1 MTSQNAH
8 EPCSKG
14 RIHFG
19 IPHFQPLFLSNYLKI
34 DYSYL
39 CRLTVGSTMFS
50 ASILLAQVFT
60 FCPTL
65 VFYNQPDGSVAQIN
79 GTPNV
84 SMSKVRNEHRR
95 NPNRLKDW
103 VEVMLVDGRGSLVD
117 QKTYWIKSSE
127 ICGDLIGR

>member
-1 MTSQNAH
+1 M
-8 EPCSKG
+8 
-14 RIHFG
+14 
-19 IPHFQPLFLSNYLKI
+19 
-34 DYSYL
+34 
-39 CRLTVGSTMFS
+39 LTT
-50 ASILLAQVFT
+50 SILIAQVLS

-65 VFYNQPDGSVAQIN
+65 VFYDKPDGSVAQII

-84 SMSKVRNEHRR
+84 SMSKVWYEHRR

-127 ICGDLIGR
+127 ICGDFIGR